1 MPPTTPIPFFDAADD
16 TGKFVKAMIMK
27 REQVLGKQIFAATDY
42 YMVQEVPETF
52 ARVKPDAGKGA
63 QFLSVDKDTYKGFL
77 AQAGMPGFAQEE
89 LYENMA
95 FMNEFGYYGKHSL
108 EESHAVSSP
117 ASDNA
122 WKIRN

>member
-42 YMVQEVPETF
+42 YMVQKMPETF
-52 ARVKPDAGKGA
+52 ARVKPKAGKGA
-63 QFLSVDKDTYKGFL
+63 QFLSVHKDTYKGFL
-77 AQAGMPGFAQEE
+77 AEAGMPDPAQEE

-95 FMNEFGYYGKHSL
+95 FMNEFGYYEKQSL
-108 EESHAVSSP
+108 EKSHAVSFP
-117 ASDNA
+117 CF
-122 WKIRN
+122 